1 MAHIKKVPTKD
12 GEVRWRLRVSLGPDP
27 QTGKRKVHTST
38 HKRKA
43 DAEAE
48 ARRLENL
55 RTMGGLR
62 EPSRAPLTRY
72 LKAWL
77 KDTAKPRV
85 RARTFVDYEG
95 TLERYIFNPPEG
107 APLLGSLKMHQLS
120 PEAIQQLY
128 TWLFEEKGLSPRTVA
143 SLHAVL
149 RSALNHAASTGA
161 IARNPARHAKPP
173 KRVRKEMKAMTEAEA
188 RRFLEEAEEDRF
200 HALWV
205 VLVSTGLRP
214 GEALGLKW
222 TDLEGDRLR
231 VQRSL
236 TRRGVEGWRLT
247 EPKTDRARRTVVLPP
262 VAVKALQAHRKRQ
275 AEERL
280 NAGKAW
286 RDHGLMFATSTG
298 EPMDQINLYRQ
309 NFQRILQAAE
319 LGAWEGEEH
328 RQRFFPRFSMYS
340 LRHTA
345 ASLALRA
352 GVNVKVV
359 SAMLGHASVTLTLDT
374 YAHIIESQQED
385 VADRMER
392 VLGGS
397 EGRKLG

>member
-1 MAHIKKVPTKD
+1 VAYITKVPTKG

-27 QTGKRKVHTST
+27 ETGKRKVHTST
-38 HKRKA
+38 HLRKA
-43 DAEAE
+43 DAEVE
-48 ARRLENL
+48 GRRLEDL

-62 EPSRAPLTRY
+62 ETSRAPLTNY

-77 KDTAKPRV
+77 KDVAKPRV
-85 RARTFVDYEG
+85 RTRTFVEYEA
-95 TLERYIFNPPEG
+95 TLTRYIFKPPEG
-107 APLLGSLKMHQLS
+107 APPLGTVKMHQLS
-120 PEAIQQLY
+120 TEAIQKLY
-128 TWLFEEKGLSPRTVA
+128 TWLSDEKEGRGLSPRTVA

-161 IARNPARHAKPP
+161 IARNPAHYAKPP
-173 KRVRKEMKAMTEAEA
+173 RQVRKEMKAMTEKEA
-188 RRFLEEAEEDRF
+188 KAFLEAAAEDRF
-200 HALWV
+200 HGLWV
-205 VLVSTGLRP
+205 LLVSTGLRP
-214 GEALGLKW
+214 GEGLGLKW

-236 TRRGVEGWRLT
+236 TRRGVKGWKLT

-262 VAVKALQAHRKRQ
+262 VAVKALRGQKKRQ

-280 NAGKAW
+280 KAGTAW
-286 RDHGLMFATSTG
+286 KDHGFMFTTGTG
-298 EPMDQINLYRQ
+298 EPMDQINLYRK
-309 NFQRILQAAE
+309 NFQGTLQAAD
-319 LGAWEGEEH
+319 LGTWKGEEPN
-328 RQRFFPRFSMYS
+328 RTFEPGFTMYS

-374 YAHIIESQQED
+374 YTHLIESQQED
-385 VADRMER
+385 VAERMEK
-392 VLGGS
+392 VLGGV
-397 EGRKLG
+397 G